1 MAKPGP
7 ISAKPLSVLLSDV
20 FSDAYAK
27 QGFAARELVTRWADI
42 AGPEVAAHSEPLK
55 IQWPRPIEGQPQEP
69 ATLVLRVEGPMALEI
84 QHASDVILQRVNRF
98 FGWSAVGRLALR
110 QAPLSRR
117 DRPKASR
124 APDPKAVAEVAE
136 IPVLGGGRAIAGR
149 AGPAWRLDQAKL
161 SLPRA
166 AGIEACH
173 CHNCR
178 FKLANTPLLWVHW
191 ACTRQ
196 SGSKPLI
203 ITRRAF
209 TAALSLTGLSLLAGL
224 SPLRLIADAM
234 AQSASDVAK
243 PVSLPDM
250 ALGPANASVTITE
263 YASMTCPHC
272 AAFNETVF
280 PKIKSEYIDTG
291 KIRYVFREFPLDIK
305 AAAGSML
312 SRCIAKDDSGKYFAV
327 TDMLFRQQNDW
338 VMKNTTET
346 LTRIG
351 KQAGLSQQAVE
362 DCLKDQALLDKIA
375 ADQKYA
381 AEVLKVNSTPTFFVN
396 GEKIKGETS
405 FEEFDKRI
413 KSLLKS

>member
-1 MAKPGP
+1 M
-7 ISAKPLSVLLSDV
+7 
-20 FSDAYAK
+20 
-27 QGFAARELVTRWADI
+27 
-42 AGPEVAAHSEPLK
+42 
-55 IQWPRPIEGQPQEP
+55 
-69 ATLVLRVEGPMALEI
+69 
-84 QHASDVILQRVNRF
+84 
-98 FGWSAVGRLALR
+98 
-110 QAPLSRR
+110 
-117 DRPKASR
+117 
-124 APDPKAVAEVAE
+124 
-136 IPVLGGGRAIAGR
+136 
-149 AGPAWRLDQAKL
+149 
-161 SLPRA
+161 
-166 AGIEACH
+166 
-173 CHNCR
+173 
-178 FKLANTPLLWVHW
+178 
-191 ACTRQ
+191 
-196 SGSKPLI
+196 I

-209 TAALSLTGLSLLAGL
+209 TAALSLTGLSLLAGF

-291 KIRYVFREFPLDIK
+291 KVRYVFREFPLDIK

-346 LTRIG
+346 LARIG

-362 DCLKDQALLDKIA
+362 DCLKNQGLLDKIA

-381 AEVLKVNSTPTFFVN
+381 AEVLKVDSTPTFFVN

-405 FEEFDKRI
+405 FEEFDKKI